1 MQIGELS
8 RACGLSCEALR
19 FYERKGLIQA
29 RRGENGYRHYA
40 PGTEQLVRYIRAA
53 QQLGFTLAE
62 IGHELPLLWQ
72 APDAS
77 QAVRQVL
84 ARKLQDLDARIQ
96 AMRALREELSRQ
108 LGLACPLGRG
118 QGEGE

>member
-1 MQIGELS
+1 MRIGELS

-108 LGLACPLGRG
+108 LDLACPLGSG
-118 QGEGE
+118 GV